1 MPPEL
6 RIGVVNDL
14 PIATEVLK
22 RTLAGMP
29 ECRLA
34 WTAADGAQAV
44 ARCRED
50 TPDIVLMDLLMPVMN
65 GVEAT
70 RQIMARTPCAILIV
84 TATVAGNLSLVYE
97 AMGFGALD
105 AVNMPVPRSDGR
117 VPDSDPLPSKIRS
130 LARLLG
136 KQTSTVPTPVPIPAV
151 LPAELLVAIGCST
164 GGPRALADI
173 FARLPVDFRG
183 SLVVVQHVDSAF
195 APGLRDWLASI
206 TPLQIALARPGDRP
220 RAGAIL
226 LAATNDHL
234 VIRRDGALDYSV
246 EPASEPFRPSV
257 DVFFESIARHWVGRS
272 LGVLLTGMG
281 RDGARGLLAMKHAG
295 FQTIAQDEKTSLV
308 FGMPRAA
315 IELGAA
321 ERILPLEAVAGAL
334 RDACAGP

>member
-1 MPPEL
+1 VPPEL
-6 RIGVVNDL
+6 LSVGVVNDL

-22 RTLAGMP
+22 RTLANMP
-29 ECRLA
+29 ECQLA

-70 RQIMARTPCAILIV
+70 RQIMARTPCAILVV

-105 AVNMPVPRSDGR
+105 AVNMPVPGRDGR
-117 VPDSDPLPSKIRS
+117 VADSDPLPTKIRM
-130 LARLLG
+130 LARLLNKHPG
-136 KQTSTVPTPVPIPAV
+136 TAPVARAT
-151 LPAELLVAIGCST
+151 PAEILIAIGCST

-173 FARLPVDFRG
+173 FAQLPQDFRG

-206 TPLQIALARPGDRP
+206 TPLPVALAAPGDRP
-220 RAGAIL
+220 RAGTIL

-234 VIRRDGALDYSV
+234 VIRADGALDYSV

-257 DVFFESIARHWVGRS
+257 DVFFESIVRHWGGRG

-281 RDGARGLLAMKHAG
+281 RDGARGLLAMKRAG
-295 FQTIAQDEKTSLV
+295 FHTIAQDEKTSLV

-321 ERILPLEAVAGAL
+321 ERILPLPAVAEAL
-334 RDACAGP
+334 REACIAP

>member
-6 RIGVVNDL
+6 RVGVVNDL

-29 ECRLA
+29 ECQLA

-44 ARCRED
+44 VRCRED

-70 RQIMARTPCAILIV
+70 RQIMAQTPCAILVV

-105 AVNMPVPRSDGR
+105 AVNMPVPGRDGR
-117 VPDSDPLPSKIRS
+117 VPDSDPLPTKIRM

-136 KQTSTVPTPVPIPAV
+136 KHAATSPMPRATPT
-151 LPAELLVAIGCST
+151 ELLVAIGCST

-173 FARLPVDFRG
+173 FAQLPRDFRG

-195 APGLRDWLASI
+195 APGLRDWLASV
-206 TPLQIALARPGDRP
+206 TPLPVALASPGDRP

-234 VIRRDGALDYSV
+234 VIRSDGALDYSV

-257 DVFFESIARHWVGRS
+257 DVFFESIARYWGGRS

-281 RDGARGLLAMKHAG
+281 RDGARGLLAMKRAG

-321 ERILPLEAVAGAL
+321 ERILPLEAVADAL
-334 RDACAGP
+334 RDACGGA

>member
-1 MPPEL
+1 VPPEL

-50 TPDIVLMDLLMPVMN
+50 PPDIVLMDLLMPVMN

-105 AVNMPVPRSDGR
+105 AVNMPVPGRDGR
-117 VPDSDPLPSKIRS
+117 VPDSNPLPTKIRM

-136 KQTSTVPTPVPIPAV
+136 KHASTTPIPRV
-151 LPAELLVAIGCST
+151 SPSDLLIAIGCST

-173 FARLPVDFRG
+173 FARLPQDFRG

-195 APGLRDWLASI
+195 APGLRDWLASV
-206 TPLQIALARPGDRP
+206 TPLPVALVNPGDRP
-220 RAGAIL
+220 HAGAIL

-234 VIRRDGALDYSV
+234 VIRSDGALDYSV

-257 DVFFESIARHWVGRS
+257 DVFFESIARHWGGRS

-281 RDGARGLLAMKHAG
+281 RDGARGLLAMKRAG

-321 ERILPLEAVAGAL
+321 EKILPLEAVADAL

>member
-1 MPPEL
+1 VPHEL
-6 RIGVVNDL
+6 RVGVVNDL

-29 ECRLA
+29 ECQLA

-70 RQIMARTPCAILIV
+70 RQIMAQTPCAILVV

-105 AVNMPVPRSDGR
+105 AVNMPVPGRDGR
-117 VPDSDPLPSKIRS
+117 VPDSDPLPTKIRM

-136 KQTSTVPTPVPIPAV
+136 KHVATVPTPRAA
-151 LPAELLVAIGCST
+151 PAELLIAIGCST

-173 FARLPVDFRG
+173 FVQLPKDFRG

-195 APGLRDWLASI
+195 APGLRDWLASV
-206 TPLQIALARPGDRP
+206 TPLPVALASPGDRP

-234 VIRRDGALDYSV
+234 VIRSDGALDYSV

-257 DVFFESIARHWVGRS
+257 DVFFESIARHWGGRS

-281 RDGARGLLAMKHAG
+281 RDGARGLLAMKRAG
-295 FQTIAQDEKTSLV
+295 FQTLAQDEKTSLV

-321 ERILPLEAVAGAL
+321 ERILPLEAVADAL
-334 RDACAGP
+334 RDACTAP